1 MSGRAE
7 NDRLGDD
14 SMSSGHLKVMQ
25 DGPITTLHEP
35 EVMRM
40 FLTMMM
46 MINNNNNI
54 IIIIIIINI
63 IIIV

>member
-46 MINNNNNI
+46 MINN
-54 IIIIIIINI
+54 
-63 IIIV
+63 IIIVIIVIVILL